1 MPLQNRH
8 LNLPAEISLSPRR
21 ISFSVKGVEVNLY
34 LGNRKHRFFFTTRL
48 RGWYLSA
55 SLRLGTGTNL
65 PPSPTCLT
73 KLLVAAANILI
84 KHQNVINC
92 NPQITNTYFQ
102 RKSGIKLSFA

>member
-1 MPLQNRH
+1 
-8 LNLPAEISLSPRR
+8 
-21 ISFSVKGVEVNLY
+21 VKGVEVNLY

-65 PPSPTCLT
+65 PPSPTCFT

-84 KHQNVINC
+84 LKCHPLQ
-92 NPQITNTYFQ
+92 PLDT
-102 RKSGIKLSFA
+102 KSIFKEENQA